1 VTWIIGFCGAAAV
14 YYAICLVSPPP
25 GKPYEV
31 VYMSEDTSDGVSLA
45 LEDDE
50 EKRPSASVQPSSK
63 DS

>member
-45 LEDDE
+45 IDE
-50 EKRPSASVQPSSK
+50 EEKHPSASVQPSSK
-63 DS
+63 SS